1 MAINFGDILGGLGAA
16 YGGRAQEYAQGIRQR
31 EQGLTEQRR
40 AELEARQKA
49 MYQDGY
55 QAFQMLAEGD
65 LDGIINL
72 ANDRLEVLSTF
83 DNVDASDTLGVIRD
97 AEAAKAGDPMAI
109 RNLSMTLSSAA
120 QTAERMGLVPQQAAP
135 EEYTLSPGEVRY
147 RGGEQ
152 IASVAKAVEPGF
164 EMISATEASSM
175 GLDPTKTYQRN
186 TVTQQIAQV
195 GGGGQNINVDTGGAS
210 DGPAALVNKIDEQAA
225 AYINAGSTSASLGRD
240 LSLLSQLAPLTTQ
253 GVIPAAISSIYPGY
267 NDANTAFT
275 GIVSQALPKLRVPGS
290 GAQSDKDID
299 VLLAGFGKLQPSNQT
314 KMLLIEAM
322 NAKNQIDQERADV
335 ATQYATQQIDRSQYL
350 RAIRAIDNQSI
361 IPPAL
366 QSALNMVIPGGA
378 QSSIPQSA
386 IDAGVSPDEWSNMTP
401 EQRGVFP

>member
-31 EQGLTEQRR
+31 EQGLTEQKR

-55 QAFQMLAEGD
+55 QAFQMLSDGNI
-65 LDGIINL
+65 DGIISL
-72 ANDRLEVLSTF
+72 ANDRLEMLSTF
-83 DNVDASDTLGVIRD
+83 PDADPSDTLGVLRD

-164 EMISATEASSM
+164 EIVPVAEVSRIT

-186 TVTQQIAQV
+186 IGTGQISQI
-195 GGGGQNINVDTGGAS
+195 GGGGTTVNVGNATEGERKAGTLANRLDFAMKQINDVISLNPVAQMPGKVATVFDAMGMDYLATLAN
-210 DGPAALVNKIDEQAA
+210 DADRQIVEAAQLDMLDAALTLATGA
-225 AYINAGSTSASLGRD
+225 AYTKEQLEGYKRSYFPQLGNTPEVIAAKKQRLQNTIEAAYSAAGRAAPENMFSAEGVAEETSIRPDGVPAGSVIVGNARD
-240 LSLLSQLAPLTTQ
+240 DGKRVFRAPDGTN
-253 GVIPAAISSIYPGY
+253 YKE
-267 NDANTAFT
+267 D
-275 GIVSQALPKLRVPGS
+275 
-290 GAQSDKDID
+290 
-299 VLLAGFGKLQPSNQT
+299 
-314 KMLLIEAM
+314 
-322 NAKNQIDQERADV
+322 
-335 ATQYATQQIDRSQYL
+335 
-350 RAIRAIDNQSI
+350 
-361 IPPAL
+361 
-366 QSALNMVIPGGA
+366 
-378 QSSIPQSA
+378 
-386 IDAGVSPDEWSNMTP
+386 
-401 EQRGVFP
+401 